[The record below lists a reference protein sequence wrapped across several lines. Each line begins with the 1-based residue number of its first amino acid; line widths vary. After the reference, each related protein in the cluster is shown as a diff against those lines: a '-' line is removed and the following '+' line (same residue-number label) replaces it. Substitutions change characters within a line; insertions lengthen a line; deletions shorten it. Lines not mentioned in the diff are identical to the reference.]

1 MFMGQ
6 RLRELRKLRGFSQQ
20 ELGDVLGVSRS
31 AIQKQE
37 SGKSKSIDTLSL
49 ELLAQKLNCS
59 PSYLMGWTDDPT
71 PVEKVKPVTIP
82 DDGLSIGKKQL
93 LDQIA
98 VMSDDDV
105 TALTVI
111 VEQVIRR
118 HRGSDQ

>member
-6 RLRELRKLRGFSQQ
+6 RLREMRELRGFSQQ

-49 ELLAQKLNCS
+49 ELLAKKLNCS
-59 PSYLMGWTDDPT
+59 PSYLMGWTDEPT
-71 PVEKVKPVTIP
+71 PTEKEKPAIES

-105 TALTVI
+105 EALTVI

-118 HRGSDQ
+118 HRGAVQ